1 MSKNNIHPGLILNK
15 ALEDKGLSQK
25 ELASKINVAHS
36 LLNNILKGKRNINV
50 NIAISLEAAGLN
62 KASYWLSKHMEYLLY
77 QAKNDSGVNKK
88 KEAIETWDIIEKE
101 SLIPLDYFK
110 KHVNINSS
118 EDLQNVFDIY
128 HVKNIQELKAVLDN
142 YSLTYFRKSTKF
154 AESRNNVIAWSLLAE
169 MKASKME
176 VKTFDK
182 STEKALIKELK
193 KCFKKNKNT
202 VINTKHILANHG
214 IKFDVLDRPQ
224 KTPVE
229 GKSFISG
236 NKPAIF
242 LSLKYK
248 RLDNF
253 AFTIMHELGHVY
265 KHLTKSKYKGA
276 SFFINNANMKLE
288 EFEADNYAQ
297 NNLIE
302 LDIWNEFYMS
312 NEEFDDETIIEFAN
326 KLDVHPGIV
335 RGRICFENPEYYR
348 KRTIINRMNVLS

>member
-1 MSKNNIHPGLILNK
+1 MSKNNIDPGLILNK

-202 VINTKHILANHG
+202 VINTKHILAN
-214 IKFDVLDRPQ
+214 
-224 KTPVE
+224 
-229 GKSFISG
+229 
-236 NKPAIF
+236 
-242 LSLKYK
+242 Y
-248 RLDNF
+248 
-253 AFTIMHELGHVY
+253 Y
-265 KHLTKSKYKGA
+265 
-276 SFFINNANMKLE
+276 
-288 EFEADNYAQ
+288 YA
-297 NNLIE
+297 
-302 LDIWNEFYMS
+302 
-312 NEEFDDETIIEFAN
+312 
-326 KLDVHPGIV
+326 
-335 RGRICFENPEYYR
+335 
-348 KRTIINRMNVLS
+348 

>member
-1 MSKNNIHPGLILNK
+1 MSKNNIHPGLVLNEVLK
-15 ALEDKGLSQK
+15 DRGLSQK
-25 ELASKINVAHS
+25 ELASKINVANS

-62 KASYWLSKHMEYLLY
+62 KASYWLSLHMEYLLH
-77 QAKNDSGVNKK
+77 QAKGDSDINKK
-88 KEAIETWDIIEKE
+88 TKAIETWDIIERE
-101 SLIPLDYFK
+101 SLIPLDFFK
-110 KHVNINSS
+110 KHLNINSS
-118 EDLQNVFDIY
+118 EDLNKVFDLY
-128 HVKNIQELKAVLDN
+128 SVKNIQGLREVLNN
-142 YSLTYFRKSTKF
+142 YNLTYFRKSSKF

-169 MKASKME
+169 WKARDIK
-176 VKTFDK
+176 VKPFDK
-182 STEKALIKELK
+182 STEKQLIRELK

-202 VINTKHILANHG
+202 IENTRKILKNHG
-214 IKFDVLDRPQ
+214 IKFDILDRPQ

-236 NKPAIF
+236 KNPAIF

-253 AFTIMHELGHVY
+253 AFTIMHELGHIY
-265 KHLTKSKYKGA
+265 MHLTKSKYKDA
-276 SFFINNANMKLE
+276 NFFINNANMKKE

-302 LDIWNEFYMS
+302 LDVWNDFYMS
-312 NEEFDDETIIEFAN
+312 NEYFDDKTIIDFAD
-326 KLDVHPGIV
+326 KLNIHPGIV

-348 KRTIINRMNVLS
+348 KRTIINRINILS

>member
-62 KASYWLSKHMEYLLY
+62 NATYWMSKHMEYLLY
-77 QAKNDSGVNKK
+77 QAKNDSVVNKK
-88 KEAIETWDIIEKE
+88 KEAIETWDIIERE
-101 SLIPLDYFK
+101 SLIPLEYFK
-110 KHVNINSS
+110 KHVDVNSS
-118 EDLQNVFDIY
+118 DDLQNIFDIY
-128 HVKNIQELKAVLDN
+128 KVKNIQELKGVLDN

-169 MKASKME
+169 MKANEME

-182 STEKALIKELK
+182 STEKTLIKELK
-193 KCFKKNKNT
+193 NCFRKNQNTVKNT
-202 VINTKHILANHG
+202 KKILANHG

-236 NKPAIF
+236 NNPAIF

-265 KHLTKSKYKGA
+265 KHLTKSKYRRA

-297 NNLIE
+297 NNLIK

-312 NEEFDDETIIEFAN
+312 NEEFDDALIIDFAN
-326 KLDVHPGIV
+326 ELNIHPGIV